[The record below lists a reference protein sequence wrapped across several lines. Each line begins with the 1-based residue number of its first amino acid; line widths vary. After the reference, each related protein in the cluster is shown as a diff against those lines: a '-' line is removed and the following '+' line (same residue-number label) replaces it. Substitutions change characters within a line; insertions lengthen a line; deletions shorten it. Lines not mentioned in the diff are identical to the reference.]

1 MCVNKSCANRA
12 NNILPLINTSV
23 RCAVWIY
30 KSVHTE
36 VSIVRILA
44 KVAAITIHCL
54 AIFSN
59 TLINCV
65 ITPLPYEAAAE
76 LVIFVHQLHDDLLIV
91 VLDISRT
98 VTHCVNK
105 LTLDKWLL
113 RTFLGKV
120 AVNFLSSSIHT
131 AVKVKHTLIKTFRVI
146 PGRRLIVC
154 KTCWV
159 IFLCPASGILVS
171 IAKAS
176 LISERPD

>member
-30 KSVHTE
+30 KSIHTE

-59 TLINCV
+59 TLVNCV
-65 ITPLPYEAAAE
+65 ITPLPYKSAAE
-76 LVIFVHQLHDDLLIV
+76 AVIFHDLLIIV
-91 VLDISRT
+91 FDISRA

-105 LTLDKWLL
+105 LTLDKWFL
-113 RTFLGKV
+113 RAFLGKV

-131 AVKVKHTLIKTFRVI
+131 AVKIKHTLIEAIGVI
-146 PGRRLIVC
+146 PCRRLIVC

-159 IFLCPASGILVS
+159 IFLCPASSILVS

-176 LISERPD
+176 LISKRPD

>member
-30 KSVHTE
+30 KSIHTE

-44 KVAAITIHCL
+44 EVAAVTIHCL

-59 TLINCV
+59 TLINCM
-65 ITPLPYEAAAE
+65 ITPLPYKSAAE
-76 LVIFVHQLHDDLLIV
+76 AVIFHDLLIV
-91 VLDISRT
+91 VLDISRA

-120 AVNFLSSSIHT
+120 AVNFLSSSIHA
-131 AVKVKHTLIKTFRVI
+131 AVKVKHTLIKTLRQI
-146 PGRRLIVC
+146 PCRRLIVS

-159 IFLCPASGILVS
+159 ILLCPASSILVS

-176 LISERPD
+176 LISKRPD

>member
-30 KSVHTE
+30 KSIHTE
-36 VSIVRILA
+36 VSIVRILT
-44 KVAAITIHCL
+44 KVTAITIHCL

-59 TLINCV
+59 TLVNCV
-65 ITPLPYEAAAE
+65 ITPLPYKSAAE
-76 LVIFVHQLHDDLLIV
+76 AVIFHDLLIIV
-91 VLDISRT
+91 FDISRA

-113 RTFLGKV
+113 WAFLSKV
-120 AVNFLSSSIHT
+120 AVNFLSSSIHA
-131 AVKVKHTLIKTFRVI
+131 AVKVKHTLIEAIGVI
-146 PGRRLIVC
+146 PCRRLIVC

-159 IFLCPASGILVS
+159 IFLCPASSILVS

-176 LISERPD
+176 LISKRPD